1 MDCATAG
8 SCTGTDICNL
18 TNLSGDPVPF
28 KEDFSRFD
36 N

>member
-8 SCTGTDICNL
+8 SCMDIC
-18 TNLSGDPVPF
+18 NLSGDPVPF